1 MGKKKFGAT
10 ETITGHKNKIQE
22 LECTRKDLQSRFAE
36 SEKINNSLNQ
46 DSKEL
51 IKRNKEIE
59 QAYNEIEGR
68 KCAFEKPNI
77 KHKKKFQEIEWVE
90 KDY

>member
-1 MGKKKFGAT
+1 MELEK
-10 ETITGHKNKIQE
+10 TIIGHKNKIQE
-22 LECTRKDLQSRFAE
+22 LEHIGKDLQSRFAE
-36 SEKINNSLNQ
+36 SERTKNRLHQ